1 MNALTPINSNQTA
14 GISLGIPATATSI
27 LTDDDLQKVEAL
39 AAQIDLSSPTAA
51 SGFGKE
57 IYTESGEMT
66 DALLQR
72 IRSSD
77 TDVIGSRLNE
87 VLQLARETNSNIDFT
102 PKNTR
107 ERLYKVIVTTPVIGT
122 LAKRMTRT
130 VRSQIDR
137 YESAAHQ
144 IDSVVAELDSAFD
157 TIEQTNQLLDQN
169 FAEVVERNRILEIHI
184 QAGHRALA
192 AYQQQLDEPMDGSD
206 PMQVQIREDRA
217 SAAAIMEKRVV
228 DLVVL
233 QQNGYQ
239 TLTSIRMI
247 QANNR
252 QVSEKFHT
260 IRQVT
265 IPAWKQGFVIR
276 GALTQQRHAVSLTE
290 AIDHTTN
297 ELLLQNADLLHA
309 NSVRTAKANQR
320 LIIDPETLIKTGKML
335 ITTTQ
340 EVIAIR
346 REGQATRE
354 QSIKQLEEIR
364 KSQSA
369 AALALNPRSEKSVS
383 GRKL

>member
-192 AYQQQLDEPMDGSD
+192 AYQ
-206 PMQVQIREDRA
+206 
-217 SAAAIMEKRVV
+217 
-228 DLVVL
+228 
-233 QQNGYQ
+233 
-239 TLTSIRMI
+239 
-247 QANNR
+247 
-252 QVSEKFHT
+252 
-260 IRQVT
+260 
-265 IPAWKQGFVIR
+265 
-276 GALTQQRHAVSLTE
+276 
-290 AIDHTTN
+290 
-297 ELLLQNADLLHA
+297 
-309 NSVRTAKANQR
+309 
-320 LIIDPETLIKTGKML
+320 
-335 ITTTQ
+335 
-340 EVIAIR
+340 
-346 REGQATRE
+346 
-354 QSIKQLEEIR
+354 
-364 KSQSA
+364 
-369 AALALNPRSEKSVS
+369 
-383 GRKL
+383 